1 MATKRFLY
9 VNEGPNLDNLCDFID
24 KSMEQLEGNNYKNI
38 IIYSPTKNSFLDGI
52 TSNAFSKEFIK
63 ALDKKGSYTIK
74 DITFHLKT
82 SKTINSTH
90 SADMIIAIYVG
101 ENDLDKI
108 ENIRICQSVSYISWL
123 TEEAKRW
130 DKIWS
135 PAILGGS
142 PIHTS
147 PLELPKDVTDEL
159 ERLTKRINLS
169 TGLAHPLDKKT
180 ATEAFERLKSQ
191 KIIVAHGDIKS
202 WAMQNNWSARHA
214 EQLEKMAERYI
225 Q

>member
-135 PAILGGS
+135 PTILGGA

-159 ERLTKRINLS
+159 ERLTRRINLS
-169 TGLAHPLDKKT
+169 TGLEHPLDKKA

-191 KIIVAHGDIKS
+191 KIIVTHGDIKS